1 MGSNP
6 VRHPHDRESVYAQ
19 AQGWGPRTGLIVYGG
34 PYTSGVVR
42 QIPPLDSLPRERR
55 YIDHLGS
62 FAMNEFTVY
71 QTLAFPAAI
80 YPVLAP

>member
-1 MGSNP
+1 M
-6 VRHPHDRESVYAQ
+6 
-19 AQGWGPRTGLIVYGG
+19 
-34 PYTSGVVR
+34 
-42 QIPPLDSLPRERR
+42 PRERR